1 MTQSKYNCLFCGKE
15 ISYLRHSRERKF
27 CCDSHRSMFWQ
38 KKRKHRC
45 LLCEKPIDM
54 RSKLCM
60 KCARSQDN
68 HPNWQGGITKDAHR
82 IRCSIEYRLW
92 REAVFARD
100 NFICQ
105 KCSKRGGNLEA
116 HHIKSFKNF
125 PELRFAIDN
134 GLTLCVLCHNQTK
147 KKLR

>member
-1 MTQSKYNCLFCGKE
+1 MTRVKLFIVLLAGVLV
-15 ISYLRHSRERKF
+15 ISGCE
-27 CCDSHRSMFWQ
+27 SMGP
-38 KKRKHRC
+38 KTTTG
-45 LLCEKPIDM
+45 
-54 RSKLCM
+54 
-60 KCARSQDN
+60 AVA
-68 HPNWQGGITKDAHR
+68 GGL
-82 IRCSIEYRLW
+82 IEYRLW